1 MESNI
6 VNRMKFRAAKSIVCF
21 IAACLSALLV
31 SCTSSQQI
39 VYRPDL
45 DSVQV
50 LQARSSGAIVVSAH
64 PIASHTGIRILQAGG
79 NAADAAIG
87 TVATL
92 NVVEPHASGLGGGGF
107 VLYYDAKRDSF
118 LVIDYRER
126 APQNVVRSRYYQ
138 AADTLHR
145 IRQHGATAIGTPGAP
160 AGWQALYDR
169 FATKPLAELLEPA
182 VAVADSGFDLSQ
194 KQCDIIVDHLPD
206 ILPDS
211 AISATF
217 LADGLPPS
225 AGHRITQAALASTLR
240 QLGASSLTRIYSS
253 PFAEDIATAVQAR
266 GGSLS
271 KEDLSSYRVQ
281 IRTPLRGWYRGY
293 EIITLPPPS
302 IGGTALLEI
311 LKFAERLKVHSL
323 PYLSTEYVHRLAQA
337 SRQAMKDVTT
347 WISDPD
353 YGEQPVQQL
362 LSDDWIDEASE
373 KMSQRGVPESV
384 RPWDAQRA
392 FKTGNTTHLVV
403 IDSLGN
409 LVSLTQSINDFY
421 GAGVMAPNAGILLNN
436 HMGDFSGDSTAKNSV
451 MPLHR
456 PVSNMAATIVR
467 KDGKPVLVIGSP
479 GGPRIASTVAQV
491 IVAVLDG
498 RVSLDE
504 AIKAPRFFPVNTTL
518 MVETR
523 MPRSTLDG
531 LEKLGWKIQPNESIN
546 NYFGGVHAVQI
557 DPGTH
562 RFFGAAD
569 PRRDGAPVGY

>member
-1 MESNI
+1 
-6 VNRMKFRAAKSIVCF
+6 MKPIAKSVVVL
-21 IAACLSALLV
+21 AASLLAV
-31 SCTSSQQI
+31 LLASCTSSQQV

-50 LQARSSGAIVVSAH
+50 LQARSSGAMVVSAH
-64 PIASHTGIRILQAGG
+64 PIASRTGVRILQSGG
-79 NAADAAIG
+79 NAADAAIA
-87 TVATL
+87 TVAAL

-107 VLYYDAKRDSF
+107 ALYYDAKRDSF

-126 APQNVVRSRYYQ
+126 APQHVVKSQYYQ
-138 AADTLHR
+138 SSDTLHR

-160 AGWQALYDR
+160 AGWQALYDC
-169 FATKPLAELLEPA
+169 FATKPLAELLAPA
-182 VAVADSGFDLSQ
+182 AAVADTGFNLTE

-217 LADGLPPS
+217 LADGLPPVAGYRIRQS
-225 AGHRITQAALASTLR
+225 ALSATLR
-240 QLGASSLTRIYSS
+240 QLGASKLTRIYTP
-253 PFAEDIATAVQAR
+253 PFADDIANAVQAR

-271 KEDLSSYRVQ
+271 KEDLSSYQVQ
-281 IRTPLRGWYRGY
+281 FRTPLRGWYRGY

-311 LKFAERLKVHSL
+311 LKFAERFEVWSL
-323 PYLSTEYVHRLAQA
+323 PYLSAAYVHRLAQA
-337 SRQAMKDVTT
+337 SRQALKDVTT

-353 YGEQPVQQL
+353 YDNQPVPQL
-362 LSDDWIDEASE
+362 LSDKWINEASGRMNE
-373 KMSQRGVPESV
+373 RGVPE
-384 RPWDAQRA
+384 RIQAWDAERA
-392 FKTGNTTHLVV
+392 YKPGNTTHLVV

-421 GAGVMAPNAGILLNN
+421 GAGVMAPNSGILLNN
-436 HMGDFSGDSTAKNSV
+436 HMGDFSGDSTRKNSV
-451 MPLHR
+451 TSLHR

-479 GGPRIASTVAQV
+479 GGPRIAPTVAQV
-491 IVAVLDG
+491 IIAVLDG

-504 AIKAPRFFPVNTTL
+504 AIKAPRFFPLNSSLV
-518 MVETR
+518 VETR
-523 MPRSTLDG
+523 MPKSTLDG
-531 LEKLGWKIQPNESIN
+531 LEKLGWKIQLSESVN

-557 DPGTH
+557 DAKNH